1 MDRNNRLLL
10 IFIAILCAS
19 AGPASA
25 APDALAGQ
33 NKSAVCAGCHGADG
47 NSGVNPE
54 WPKLAGQVPQYIVKQ
69 LHDFKSG
76 RRNDQ
81 AMSPM
86 AQPLTSQDIE
96 DLAAYFAAQ
105 KAQAGAGK
113 PELKARG
120 REIYEKGIHR
130 PKVVA
135 CVGCHGPQGA
145 GNRDWSRSMAAQP
158 AMLAPALGGQQ
169 SAYVLKQLKA
179 YKAGGR
185 GNDVGHVMRDVLSH
199 LTEEDMV
206 AVAEYITAL
215 KR

>member
-1 MDRNNRLLL
+1 MNRNYRLLPIL
-10 IFIAILCAS
+10 IATLCSSVA
-19 AGPASA
+19 PASA
-25 APDALAGQ
+25 APDAAAGQ
-33 NKSAVCAGCHGADG
+33 SKAAACAACHGADG
-47 NSGVNPE
+47 NSDVNPE
-54 WPKLAGQVPQYIVKQ
+54 WPKLAGQVPQYIAKQ

-113 PELKARG
+113 PELMARG
-120 REIYEKGIHR
+120 REIYEKGVHR

-179 YKAGGR
+179 YKAGSR
-185 GNDVGHVMRDVLSH
+185 GNDVGHIMRDVLSH
-199 LTEEDMV
+199 LSEADMV